1 MIDYGFWAVAVLAV
15 AIVGLSKSGLVG
27 SMGMVGVPLLALVMD
42 PRDATGMM
50 LPVLLSMDAV
60 AIWIY
65 RRDANWRVLAIMLP
79 GAAVGTL
86 IGWAIW
92 SVVTDAQVLLAV
104 GIITLLFMLD
114 ALLPIRK
121 RVMEGAS
128 PSKPWGVFWG
138 AIAGITSFIS
148 HTGGPPFQIYTLPMR
163 MSPVVFSATTAFFF
177 AIVNTMKLVPFF
189 FLGQL
194 SVTNLETAAA
204 LIPIGLIAVFA
215 GVWLVRR
222 ISAKRFYQLAY
233 ILIALLAVKLIYDGV
248 MGVFFVPPAAV

>member
-1 MIDYGFWAVAVLAV
+1 MIDYWFWAVAVLAV
-15 AIVGLSKSGLVG
+15 MVVGLSKSGLVG
-27 SMGMVGVPLLALVMD
+27 SMGMVAVPLLSQVMD

-60 AIWIY
+60 AIWVY
-65 RRDANWRVLAIMLP
+65 RREANWHVLAIMLP
-79 GAAVGTL
+79 GAAAGTL
-86 IGWAIW
+86 IGWALW

-121 RVMEGAS
+121 RLIEGAS

-138 AIAGITSFIS
+138 AVAGITSFIS
-148 HTGGPPFQIYTLPMR
+148 HTGGPPFQFYTLPMR
-163 MSPVVFSATTAFFF
+163 MSPVVYSATTAFFF
-177 AIVNTMKLVPFF
+177 AIVNTMKLAPFF

-194 SVTNLETAAA
+194 SVSNLETAAI
-204 LIPIGLIAVFA
+204 LIPVGLVGVVS

-233 ILIALLAVKLIYDGV
+233 ILIAILAAKLIYDGV
-248 MGVFFVPPAAV
+248 LGVFFLPPAST